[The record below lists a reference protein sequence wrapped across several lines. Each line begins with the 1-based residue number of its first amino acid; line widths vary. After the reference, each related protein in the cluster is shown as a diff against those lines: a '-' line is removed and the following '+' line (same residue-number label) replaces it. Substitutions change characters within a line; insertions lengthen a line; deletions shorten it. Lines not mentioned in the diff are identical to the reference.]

1 MRKKCSV
8 CLWVLAL
15 LLSCLSGKSAYAAT
29 STTIAKHILNSIF
42 AITYFSN
49 TVKDI

>member
-29 STTIAKHILNSIF
+29 STTIAKHILNRIF

>member
-15 LLSCLSGKSAYAAT
+15 LLSCLSGKSAYAA
-29 STTIAKHILNSIF
+29 IAKHILNRIF

>member
-15 LLSCLSGKSAYAAT
+15 LLSYLSGKSAYAAT
-29 STTIAKHILNSIF
+29 STTIAKHFLNRIF
-42 AITYFSN
+42 VITDFSN
-49 TVKDI
+49 TVQDI